1 MIYLGLE
8 MKKKNKL
15 NEFAY
20 KMGYKSGSTGKS
32 KTLNPFIE
40 WNTSKAKNW
49 NLGWDTGN
57 KNSKMIS
64 EGLTDFLT
72 KYSDAFFDG
81 LTQNTIKRA
90 LNNVKEDP
98 DANKVRSV
106 VKKIKELEQRKKE
119 LDDLANQVE
128 NDLKRFL

>member
-1 MIYLGLE
+1 
-8 MKKKNKL
+8 MKTKNKL
-15 NEFAY
+15 NELAY
-20 KMGYKSGSTGKS
+20 KMGYKCGVSGKS
-32 KTLNPFIE
+32 KKLNPFNE
-40 WNTSKAKNW
+40 SNDSKSKNW
-49 NLGWDTGN
+49 KLGWN
-57 KNSKMIS
+57 
-64 EGLTDFLT
+64 EGYTNYNLIGEGITDFLT

-98 DANKVRSV
+98 DAEKVRSV
-106 VKKIKELEQRKKE
+106 VKKIKDLEQRKKE